1 MKKGIIVEHKSRFTI
16 VMDKDGVFHKAIP
29 MKEKDIGM
37 ETLYQPKESIW
48 QSFFLFFKG
57 EPIKWQ
63 IVPMVLICLLLISP
77 LYIWVA
83 DEKAYAVV
91 SIDINPS
98 LNITID
104 KNYHVLDVEPMNDDA
119 KQLMDNLEVKNRTI
133 TSLTDEIINMITLD
147 KAEQDAGRPVL
158 MAVSYL
164 DGDKQD
170 HHFED
175 DLGSYYQQ
183 LGYQVAVYEVSEEF
197 RTQAEAEH
205 VSMNELTAQSL
216 EVSEGS
222 DVKQVATEN
231 DTPKSS
237 LNTEEREL
245 IENFY
250 NHNEQDQEEEA
261 TQEEIE
267 IDETKQEENEEGIE
281 ETNQGQSK
289 KETNDPVILPANASE
304 RAKEQISTNN
314 DKKKDNI
321 GQKVSE
327 KAKTKRDD
335 KGQSQKSKTKSK
347 GKKHTLNKQNDN
359 HNKDKKSKAKQDNRS
374 NKAKVNHNNKSNK
387 KNKKNKSLKKHP
399 GKGHNK

>member
-1 MKKGIIVEHKSRFTI
+1 MKKGIIVEHKSRYTI

-37 ETLYQPKESIW
+37 ETLYQQKQSIW

-57 EPIKWQ
+57 PIKWQ
-63 IVPMVLICLLLISP
+63 LVPMVLICLLLISP

-98 LNITID
+98 MNITID
-104 KNYHVLDVEPMNDDA
+104 ENYHVLDVEPMNEDA
-119 KQLMDNLEVKNRTI
+119 EQLMDNLEVKNRTI
-133 TSLTDEIINMITLD
+133 TSLTDEILNIITMD
-147 KAEQDAGRPVL
+147 REEPEADRPVL
-158 MAVSYL
+158 MAVSYI
-164 DGDKQD
+164 DEEKQD

-175 DLGSYYQQ
+175 ELGSYYQH
-183 LGYQVAVYEVSEEF
+183 LGYQVAIYEVSEEL
-197 RTQAEAEH
+197 RTQSELEH

-216 EVSEGS
+216 EVSGGS

-231 DTPKSS
+231 DTPKTS

-250 NHNEQDQEEEA
+250 NHNKQDQEEEA

-267 IDETKQEENEEGIE
+267 IDETEHEENEEDIE
-281 ETNQGQSK
+281 ETNEGESK

-314 DKKKDNI
+314 GKKKDNN
-321 GQKVSE
+321 GKKVSE
-327 KAKTKRDD
+327 KNKAKKNDNG
-335 KGQSQKSKTKSK
+335 KGQKSKSKSK
-347 GKKHTLNKQNDN
+347 GKKQN
-359 HNKDKKSKAKQDNRS
+359 HNKQHDKSHRDKKSKGKQDNRL
-374 NKAKVNHNNKSNK
+374 NKSKINHNNKSNK
-387 KNKKNKSLKKHP
+387 KDKSHP

>member
-1 MKKGIIVEHKSRFTI
+1 MKKGIIVEHKSRYTI

-37 ETLYQPKESIW
+37 ETLYQQKQSIW

-57 EPIKWQ
+57 PIKWQ
-63 IVPMVLICLLLISP
+63 LVPMVLICLLLISP

-98 LNITID
+98 MNITID
-104 KNYHVLDVEPMNDDA
+104 ENYHVLDVEPMNEDA
-119 KQLMDNLEVKNRTI
+119 EQLMDNLEVKNRTI
-133 TSLTDEIINMITLD
+133 TSLTDEILNLITMD
-147 KAEQDAGRPVL
+147 TEEAEADRPVL
-158 MAVSYL
+158 MAVSYI
-164 DGDKQD
+164 DEEKQD

-175 DLGSYYQQ
+175 ELGSYYQH
-183 LGYQVAVYEVSEEF
+183 LGYQVAIYEVSEEL
-197 RTQAEAEH
+197 RTQSELEH
-205 VSMNELTAQSL
+205 VSMNELAAQSL
-216 EVSEGS
+216 EVSGGS
-222 DVKQVATEN
+222 DVKQLATEN
-231 DTPKSS
+231 DTPKTS

-250 NHNEQDQEEEA
+250 NHNEQDQEEET

-267 IDETKQEENEEGIE
+267 IDETEDEEKEEDIE
-281 ETNQGQSK
+281 ETNQGESK
-289 KETNDPVILPANASE
+289 KETNDPLILPANASE

-314 DKKKDNI
+314 GKKKDNN

-327 KAKTKRDD
+327 KNKAKKTDNGKE
-335 KGQSQKSKTKSK
+335 KKSKAKSKSKSK
-347 GKKHTLNKQNDN
+347 GKKQNQNKQYDKGNT
-359 HNKDKKSKAKQDNRS
+359 DKKSKGKQDNKS
-374 NKAKVNHNNKSNK
+374 NKSKFNHNNKSNK
-387 KNKKNKSLKKHP
+387 KDKSQKKHH